1 MAMETNLLTLASQ
14 LSDEALL
21 ARVKL
26 LSARSCSVE
35 VELIAHLAVLD
46 QRKRYRAEGSG
57 TLFRYCT
64 DVLRFSESAA
74 YHRIKACRAVRKFPV
89 ILGLL
94 ADCSVNLTTVRLLA
108 PHLTAEN
115 HEAVLAEA
123 AGMRKRQVEKLVA
136 RLAPKPDVPSTF
148 RKLPAPATSTGVM
161 ELPPALGIQEDARV
175 TGLAVP
181 SPTSGG
187 ALDVSANA
195 LPPAARAMR
204 SVMAPVSPDR
214 YRVQFTVGG
223 ETEDQLR
230 RLQDLLRGEIP
241 DGDPGLIFARAL
253 PLLLQA
259 VEKQKFAATSNPRPN
274 RATATSGSRH
284 IPAEV
289 AREVWDR
296 DRGQCAFVAASGRRC
311 SERSLLEF
319 HHRRP
324 FAMGGEATV
333 ANIALR
339 CRAHNAYEAE
349 VVFGGFDRSHVG
361 GMAEASHDARRER
374 STGGPPM

>member
-1 MAMETNLLTLASQ
+1 MAMETNLLTLAFQ
-14 LSDEALL
+14 LSDDALL
-21 ARVKL
+21 AKVTL
-26 LSARSCSVE
+26 LSESSRSVE

-46 QRKRYRAEGSG
+46 QRQRYRAEGSG

-74 YHRIKACRAVRKFPV
+74 YQRIKACRAVRRFPV
-89 ILGLL
+89 ILDRL

-108 PHLTAEN
+108 PHLTAAN

-148 RKLPAPATSTGVM
+148 RKLPAPPASTTVM
-161 ELPPALGIQEDARV
+161 EARPPVGTEDACV
-175 TGLAVP
+175 AVP
-181 SPTSGG
+181 SVASPPSSK
-187 ALDVSANA
+187 ADNLRANVA
-195 LPPAARAMR
+195 PPPPPAPR
-204 SVMAPVSPDR
+204 SVVVPLSPDR
-214 YRVQFTVGG
+214 YRVQFTVGA

-241 DGDPGLIFARAL
+241 DGDPGQIFARAL
-253 PLLLQA
+253 PLLLGA
-259 VEKQKFAATSNPRPN
+259 VEKQKFAATSNPRPPG
-274 RATATSGSRH
+274 ASATSGSRH

-289 AREVWDR
+289 ARAVWDR
-296 DRGQCAFVAASGRRC
+296 DSGRCAFVAASGRRC
-311 SERSLLEF
+311 EERSHLEF

-324 FAMGGEATV
+324 YAMGGEATI

-349 VVFGGFDRSHVG
+349 VVVGGFDRSHVG
-361 GMAEASHDARRER
+361 GMAGPSHGARFEGSAAGSRV
-374 STGGPPM
+374 